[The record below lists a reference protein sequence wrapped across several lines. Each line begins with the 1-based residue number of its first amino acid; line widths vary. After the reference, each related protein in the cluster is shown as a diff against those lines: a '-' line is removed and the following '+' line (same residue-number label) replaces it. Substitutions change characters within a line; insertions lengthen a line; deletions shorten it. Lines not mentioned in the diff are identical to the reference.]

1 MLIGVEGYFIYRH
14 HFHFFKKYKEH
25 LASTGQT
32 AESAAL
38 TEPIIFLRHTSQLI
52 ELFSRKD
59 VISNVHDAR
68 LLKAREFLNYLQ
80 KWKDNAESTKE
91 FLSDQLWFDLR
102 SMIIGLEKVVE
113 IKQSYFGEATLKP
126 IIINQDI
133 LENIFCQIRGS
144 NGQNNHP
151 KYYTYSTTLTAVN
164 IGQSVVSGKGNAAC
178 TDKMTG
184 VQLPRSGLPN
194 EHPFSRKRKH

>member
-1 MLIGVEGYFIYRH
+1 M
-14 HFHFFKKYKEH
+14 
-25 LASTGQT
+25 
-32 AESAAL
+32 
-38 TEPIIFLRHTSQLI
+38 
-52 ELFSRKD
+52 
-59 VISNVHDAR
+59 
-68 LLKAREFLNYLQ
+68 KAREFLNYLQ
-80 KWKDNAESTKE
+80 KWKDNAESPKE

-194 EHPFSRKRKH
+194 EHPFSRKRKR

>member
-1 MLIGVEGYFIYRH
+1 M
-14 HFHFFKKYKEH
+14 
-25 LASTGQT
+25 
-32 AESAAL
+32 
-38 TEPIIFLRHTSQLI
+38 
-52 ELFSRKD
+52 
-59 VISNVHDAR
+59 
-68 LLKAREFLNYLQ
+68 
-80 KWKDNAESTKE
+80 
-91 FLSDQLWFDLR
+91 
-102 SMIIGLEKVVE
+102 E

-151 KYYTYSTTLTAVN
+151 KYHTYSTTLTAVN